1 MTIIPAIDLLGGAAV
16 RLKAGRREDATVYS
30 TAPWEVAAEFA
41 AAGAACLHVV
51 DLDGAFSGERRHAE
65 ILRRVI
71 LAAAGAPVQVGGGLR
86 RAADVDAVLDAGA
99 AFAVI
104 GTMAARAPAEA
115 ERICRRHPGRIVV
128 AVDARG
134 GKVAVAGWTETS
146 SVDALELA
154 RRAEAW
160 GAARILYT
168 DVERDG
174 LGGGPAVD
182 ATARLARALAIPV
195 IASGGIGR
203 LDDLRA
209 LRAAGVPMCVVGR
222 ALYDGAFTLAEALS
236 C

>member
-1 MTIIPAIDLLGGAAV
+1 MMIIPAIDLLGGAAV

-30 TAPWEVAAEFA
+30 TAPWEVAAGFV

-51 DLDGAFSGERRHAE
+51 DLDGAFAGERRHTE
-65 ILRRVI
+65 VLGRIV
-71 LAAAGAPVQVGGGLR
+71 AAGAPVQVGGGLR
-86 RAADVDAVLDAGA
+86 RAADVDGVLAAGA
-99 AFAVI
+99 ALAVI
-104 GTMAARAPAEA
+104 GTLAAREPAEA

-146 SVDALELA
+146 SLDALDLA
-154 RRAEAW
+154 RRAETW

-174 LGGGPAVD
+174 LGGGPAVA

-209 LRAAGVPMCVVGR
+209 LRDAGVPMCVVGR
-222 ALYDGAFTLAEALS
+222 ALYDGAFTLAEALA